1 MIVLNLPNVQVK
13 FEFGINLCFQE
24 KPNFLERLMW
34 KLQVSRSQL
43 LSGILVMTLVFEGG
57 LSSYR
62 RKQGVWMLG

>member
-1 MIVLNLPNVQVK
+1 MQVLNQPNVQVK

-24 KPNFLERLMW
+24 KPNFLERLML

-62 RKQGVWMLG
+62 RKRGAWMLA